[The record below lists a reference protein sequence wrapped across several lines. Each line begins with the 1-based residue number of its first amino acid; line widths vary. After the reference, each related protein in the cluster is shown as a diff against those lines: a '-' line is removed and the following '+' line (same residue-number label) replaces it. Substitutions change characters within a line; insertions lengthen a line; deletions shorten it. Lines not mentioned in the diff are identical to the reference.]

1 MMNCER
7 ALEILTSVKDRVD
20 ILCSREEIMELMKYS
35 LLDEYENKVPTEQV
49 IRELASLK
57 ANYSQV
63 NGEINETN
71 KELLSLERDYE
82 HLSLILKLLSYVFIG
97 KGRNLKSKIKKMKT
111 QIENKNVQVSIIK
124 DQILNLNDQK
134 QSTEQSVKVNGKK
147 VILTPNGENLID
159 EIKAR
164 KRFYSQELSS
174 LINVIEQLD
183 NVFVDLING
192 VANLMNNSSFSA
204 LWAVYM
210 INIDDRRLTSAFN
223 NITNSEYSY
232 NNAEKRMMKLSI
244 YALNQPNSAIP
255 TTNSRIRGIENEMR
269 HSFRSNNPSSEI
281 KAALDRYRIYDRKLR
296 TASTMIG
303 RLFSSWKE
311 QHPEVEMSGNNY
323 YDLLVD
329 IFEKKPLGEL
339 FDEVRYA
346 SFILPL
352 VDDRTKFDYFQDQL
366 KDIPEGSKFFSTVA
380 SLFPWDP
387 EETWMVFLRA
397 EMNILKAQSAKFI
410 PELIEYALLLTM
422 NQKIIQIENNISQ
435 NYLERW
441 KNLVVP
447 IVHLI
452 TYSFLEKDLQ
462 EYIKRRP
469 LAYIISPRYY
479 YRSSLHY
486 HVIG

>member
-7 ALEILTSVKDRVD
+7 ALEILASVKDRVN
-20 ILCSREEIMELMKYS
+20 ILCSKEEIMELMKYS
-35 LLDEYENKVPTEQV
+35 LLDEYKNNILIEHV

-63 NGEINETN
+63 NSEINETN
-71 KELLSLERDYE
+71 KDLLSLERDYE
-82 HLSLILKLLSYVFIG
+82 HLSLISKLFSYIFIG
-97 KGRNLKSKIKKMKT
+97 KGRILKSKIKKIKA
-111 QIENKNVQVSIIK
+111 QIENKNLQVSIIK

-134 QSTEQSVKVNGKK
+134 QSTEQAVKVNGKK

-159 EIKAR
+159 EIISR
-164 KRFYSQELSS
+164 KRFYSKELSS
-174 LINVIEQLD
+174 LMNVIEQLD

-192 VANLMNNSSFSA
+192 VANLMKNSSFSA

-210 INIDDRRLTSAFN
+210 INIDNRRLTSAFN
-223 NITNSEYSY
+223 NISNSEYAY
-232 NNAEKRMMKLSI
+232 NEAEKRMMKLSI
-244 YALNQPNSAIP
+244 HALNQPSSVLP
-255 TTNSRIRGIENEMR
+255 TSMGKIRGIENEMR
-269 HSFRSNNPSSEI
+269 YSFRSNNPANEI
-281 KAALDRYRIYDRKLR
+281 NAALDKFRIYDRKLR
-296 TASTMIG
+296 TASNMIG
-303 RLFSSWKE
+303 RLFSIWSEK
-311 QHPEVEMSGNNY
+311 HPEDEMSGNNY

-329 IFEKKPLGEL
+329 IFEKKPIGEL
-339 FDEVRYA
+339 FDEARFA

-352 VDDRTKFDYFQDQL
+352 VDDRTKYNYFQDQL

-397 EMNILKAQSAKFI
+397 EMNVLKAQSAKFI

-441 KNLVVP
+441 KNLFVP

>member
-7 ALEILTSVKDRVD
+7 ALEILTSVKSRVS
-20 ILCSREEIMELMKYS
+20 ILCSREEIMELIKYS
-35 LLDEYENKVPTEQV
+35 LLDEYKNNIPNEQV
-49 IRELASLK
+49 IRELATLK

-63 NGEINETN
+63 NSEINEIS

-82 HLSLILKLLSYVFIG
+82 HLSLISKLISYIFIG
-97 KGRNLKSKIKKMKT
+97 KGRFLKSKIKKIKA
-111 QIENKNVQVSIIK
+111 QVENKNVQVSIIK

-134 QSTEQSVKVNGKK
+134 QSAEQSVKVNGKK

-164 KRFYSQELSS
+164 KRFYSKELPS

-183 NVFVDLING
+183 DAFVDLIKD

-204 LWAVYM
+204 IWALYM
-210 INIDDRRLTSAFN
+210 INIDNRRLISAFN
-223 NITNSEYSY
+223 NITNREYSY
-232 NNAEKRMMKLSI
+232 SNAEKRMMKLSI
-244 YALNQPNSAIP
+244 NALNQPNSPIP
-255 TTNSRIRGIENEMR
+255 TSLNKIRGIENEMR
-269 HSFRSNNPSSEI
+269 YSFRSNNPASEI
-281 KAALDRYRIYDRKLR
+281 KAALDKHRVYDRKLR
-296 TASTMIG
+296 SASTMIG
-303 RLFSSWKE
+303 RLFSSWTE
-311 QHPEVEMSGNNY
+311 QHPEDEMSGNNY

-352 VDDRTKFDYFQDQL
+352 VDDRTKCDYFQDQL

-397 EMNILKAQSAKFI
+397 EINILKAQSAKFI

-422 NQKIIQIENNISQ
+422 NQKIIEIENNISQ

-441 KNLVVP
+441 KHLVVP

-462 EYIKRRP
+462 DYIKRRP